1 MAYHGKISR
10 SVWYAPEA
18 ADMTATDTT
27 KTFADK
33 EFPELPYPGT
43 RPECSFVHAGAN
55 GWPLIASGT
64 GWHVGVIRLDEWLTR
79 YGAPPL
85 TGRLPV
91 LAYGS
96 NACPQKITWLRTQCE
111 LPGPVVVLAAW
122 CVGIAAVW
130 ATGVRARDGQRPATL
145 AAISGVRERHSVW
158 LATPDQI
165 RVLDACEGRGRRY
178 ELVRLAEGTV
188 LLENGDPVPALAYR
202 GIDTGA
208 ADSRAP
214 LYVDGAPVRCAEVH
228 QAATGRLVGVP
239 GPHGLIA
246 QVVDGPV

>member
-1 MAYHGKISR
+1 MR
-10 SVWYAPEA
+10 PEA
-18 ADMTATDTT
+18 AGMTATDTI
-27 KTFADK
+27 KPFADK

-43 RPECSFVHAGAN
+43 RPECSFVHADGS

-64 GWHVGVIRLDEWLTR
+64 NWHVGDIHLDKWLNR
-79 YGAPPL
+79 HGAPPL
-85 TGRLPV
+85 TERLPV

-96 NACPQKITWLRTQCE
+96 NACPQKITWLRTQWG
-111 LPGPVVVLAAW
+111 LPGPVVVLTAW

-145 AAISGVRERHSVW
+145 AAVNGARERHSVW
-158 LATPDQI
+158 LATPEQI

-178 ELVRLAEGTV
+178 ELIRLAEGTV
-188 LLENGDPVPALAYR
+188 LLENSGPVPALAYC

-214 LYVDGAPVRCAEVH
+214 LYVDGAAVRCAEVQ

-246 QVVDGPV
+246 QVVDGLV